1 MRNGA
6 RRAALL
12 DAAIEVVARHGG
24 HGLTLRAVDAAAA
37 VPPGTTSNY
46 FRSRADLLRQATDR
60 IGSRLRPDVETL
72 LAAQAA
78 AFDPGV
84 LASQLR
90 RLVAQSQ
97 SDPGTRMAALEL
109 ALAATRDPALRG
121 ELGDGT
127 DPDTDRAADGDRAAH
142 EDREPVPPEPAG
154 AAVFAATLGLLI
166 DELAVPEVM
175 PCVDAVIAGVAD
187 GIGGTGG
194 DGAGLPDVCS
204 AGGNR

>member
-12 DAAIEVVARHGG
+12 DAAIDVVARHGE

-60 IGSRLRPDVETL
+60 LGRRLRPDVETL

-78 AFDPGV
+78 VLDPAV
-84 LASQLR
+84 LARQLR

-109 ALAATRDPALRG
+109 ALAAARDPALRD
-121 ELGDGT
+121 EPGT
-127 DPDTDRAADGDRAAH
+127 GADSGIDRADDGAA
-142 EDREPVPPEPAG
+142 RPPVPPEPAG
-154 AAVFAATLGLLI
+154 AAVLAATLGLLI
-166 DELAVPEVM
+166 DELAVPEVVAS
-175 PCVDAVIAGVAD
+175 VDAVIAGVAD
-187 GIGGTGG
+187 GIGGTAASAP
-194 DGAGLPDVCS
+194 DLPDLRC
-204 AGGNR
+204 AGGSR